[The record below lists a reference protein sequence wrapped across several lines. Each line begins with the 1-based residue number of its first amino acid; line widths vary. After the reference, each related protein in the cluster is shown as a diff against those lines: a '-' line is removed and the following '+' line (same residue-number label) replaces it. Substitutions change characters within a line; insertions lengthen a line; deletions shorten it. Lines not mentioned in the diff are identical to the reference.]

1 MSVTNVAMRLGQRS
15 ALKRLGRT
23 LPWIGLAVA
32 VAGLASTVKRKGVIG
47 GALDTALN
55 AMPVVGSM
63 KNVAELV
70 RGRDFIRDRAS
81 A

>member
-1 MSVTNVAMRLGQRS
+1 MSVQNVAMRLGQRS
-15 ALKRLGRT
+15 AVKRLGRS

-32 VAGLASTVKRKGVIG
+32 VAGIASTVRRKGMIG

-55 AMPVVGSM
+55 AMPVVGTLKSM
-63 KNVAELV
+63 AETV